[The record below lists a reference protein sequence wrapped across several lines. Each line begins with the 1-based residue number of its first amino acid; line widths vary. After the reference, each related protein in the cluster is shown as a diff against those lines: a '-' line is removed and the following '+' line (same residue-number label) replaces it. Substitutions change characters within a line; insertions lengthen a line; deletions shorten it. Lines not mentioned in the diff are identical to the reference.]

1 MDAKRP
7 QQRRQR
13 LFVLLGQKFR
23 RRHER
28 SLFPV
33 FDCTEAGC
41 CRNHRLAAANV
52 ALHEPIHHMA
62 GGQIMQDL
70 FDHAV
75 LRARQPEGKRAEKRV
90 HAAGFIR
97 CGVQFRSR
105 RAQDGQACRE
115 NKKFLKNEPFPRP
128 LQRVP
133 AFRRVDGGICL
144 RYAAEAVLRPHR
156 LRQKF
161 RQSACCR
168 KRLLDTG
175 AERPVGKPRCERVH
189 GQ

>member
-1 MDAKRP
+1 
-7 QQRRQR
+7 
-13 LFVLLGQKFR
+13 
-23 RRHER
+23 
-28 SLFPV
+28 
-33 FDCTEAGC
+33 
-41 CRNHRLAAANV
+41 
-52 ALHEPIHHMA
+52 
-62 GGQIMQDL
+62 MQDL

-133 AFRRVDGGICL
+133 AFWRVVGGICL
-144 RYAAEAVLRPHR
+144 RYAAVSGYTGSRRFVTVPGL
-156 LRQKF
+156 
-161 RQSACCR
+161 SASSKAGFAICMPYSSS
-168 KRLLDTG
+168 
-175 AERPVGKPRCERVH
+175 AP
-189 GQ
+189 